1 MANGIKLR
9 RGLKTALAGTIADG
23 EFVFCTDSGELGFKK
38 GTVEK
43 YVDLEKLSTDIDEL
57 QTEVDELQS
66 NTPSLFKGQFKHKVD
81 LFYDYNVDDRP
92 ANEGNYLIPIAIVNP
107 AFADNNRS
115 IAQVIYF
122 RNQLIS
128 SFIYDS
134 YGSVAGS
141 EVYFLDYI
149 VIETVSDPSGN
160 YSLEYKESISS
171 SNFGCEILNDGR
183 GNLVVCV
190 VTGAITNKTDKIRIS
205 FEVDCISVESLDV
218 NNSPY
223 YVFLP
228 PTGIPVISIPGES

>member
-43 YVDLEKLSTDIDEL
+43 YVDLEKLSTDIGSL
-57 QTEVDELQS
+57 QTDVDVLQAS
-66 NTPSLFKGQFKHKVD
+66 TPSLFPGQFKHKVD
-81 LFYDYNVDDRP
+81 LFYDYNIDYKP
-92 ANEGNYLIPIAIVNP
+92 ANNGNYIIPIAIVNP
-107 AFADNNRS
+107 AFADSNRA
-115 IAQVIYF
+115 IEQVIYF
-122 RNQLIS
+122 RNQLITNLK
-128 SFIYDS
+128 YDS
-134 YGSVAGS
+134 YGSIARPYEFS
-141 EVYFLDYI
+141 LDYI
-149 VIETVSDPSGN
+149 VIEAVNDTYGN
-160 YSLEYKESISS
+160 YNLEYKELLSS
-171 SNFGCEILNDGR
+171 SDFGCEILNDGR

-190 VTGAITNKTDKIRIS
+190 VTDAITNDIDKVRIS

-228 PTGIPVISIPGES
+228 PTGIPVFPKPGQS